1 MAGGVDDSQVGGA
14 LRATFHYTDGE
25 RETRANLLLQHLQSA
40 EQVVV
45 LQGDPGSGR
54 THLLR
59 RILARSDHGLRI
71 YAVHSEAGLT
81 LTDLLLGLL
90 EHLQLPAPPSE
101 APDRIRAHAV
111 ERLTALASAGEHAVL
126 ALDDA
131 DLLGDDLLEALLSLR
146 DDTRGDGVPPLGLLL
161 VGSPRVALRL
171 TELAGLDHDRTP
183 VTVALHGLDRAAT
196 RAFLAQ
202 AFKADGD
209 VDGHLLGSLNIDVI
223 AESSG
228 GRPGAI
234 LEAARQQLAGERPA
248 APAARPSRSIPW
260 PEGLL
265 PSGSRRSIGLVSA
278 ATVVLVGTLLA
289 LTFIADDPSEDDP
302 ERIESTDITAAEEP
316 AAAPESDD
324 TAGPDTDATDTG
336 MPAEAEQPEMVDTPE
351 TYGFGDDDESRGDA
365 SADQTEAPPEADAE
379 APEEPVP
386 GTETEADLADAED
399 APESPAP
406 GTTDEDTEETA
417 ATDPDQKSAPEP
429 ASELERTLAAG
440 RDWRAGHDEN
450 MWTIQ
455 LVAAHDPE
463 TVRRWMERHAD
474 VAELYLLRT
483 QRDGEDWYL
492 VVTGADGD
500 RDAARERRDG
510 LPEELREGGAWI
522 RQLQGIDD
530 S

>member
-1 MAGGVDDSQVGGA
+1 MAGGVDEAQGSGA

-71 YAVHSEAGLT
+71 YAVHSEAELT

-90 EHLQLPAPPSE
+90 EHLRLPAPPSE
-101 APDRIRAHAV
+101 APDRIRTHTAECLA
-111 ERLTALASAGEHAVL
+111 ALASAGEHPVL

-131 DLLGDDLLEALLSLR
+131 DVLGDDLLESLLSLR
-146 DDTRGDGVPPLGLLL
+146 DDTRADGTPPPGLLL

-202 AFKADGD
+202 ALKADGD
-209 VDGHLLGSLNIDVI
+209 TDGRMLESLDIDAIV
-223 AESSG
+223 ESSG
-228 GRPGAI
+228 GRPVAI
-234 LEAARQQLAGERPA
+234 LEAARRQLAGDTPA
-248 APAARPSRSIPW
+248 APAARPSRSIPL

-289 LTFIADDPSEDDP
+289 LSFIADGPSEDEP
-302 ERIESTDITAAEEP
+302 ERIESTEITAADEQVDALESGDVATPDADAPDTGQPTDPEEP
-316 AAAPESDD
+316 
-324 TAGPDTDATDTG
+324 
-336 MPAEAEQPEMVDTPE
+336 EAFEAPE
-351 TYGFGDDDESRGDA
+351 TYGFGEDEESRDQAFREQTDESP
-365 SADQTEAPPEADAE
+365 APDAE
-379 APEEPVP
+379 APEASEPEAEARPEVADTDDAP
-386 GTETEADLADAED
+386 DEPAPAPTDDDADGTAAAEPEQDTET
-399 APESPAP
+399 
-406 GTTDEDTEETA
+406 
-417 ATDPDQKSAPEP
+417 EP
-429 ASELERTLAAG
+429 ASELEQALAAG
-440 RDWRAGHDEN
+440 RDWRAGHTDDA
-450 MWTIQ
+450 WTIQ
-455 LVAAHDPE
+455 LVAAHNPE
-463 TVRRWMERHAD
+463 TVQNWMERHAD
-474 VAELYLLRT
+474 AADLYLLRT
-483 QRDGEDWYL
+483 QRDGEDWFL
-492 VVTGADGD
+492 VVTGADSD
-500 RDAARERRDG
+500 RETARERRDG

-522 RQLQGIDD
+522 RQLHGLDD

>member
-1 MAGGVDDSQVGGA
+1 MAGGVDDAHEGGA

-81 LTDLLLGLL
+81 QTDLLLGLL

-101 APDRIRAHAV
+101 APDRIRAHTA
-111 ERLTALASAGEHAVL
+111 ERLTALASAGERPVL

-131 DLLGDDLLEALLSLR
+131 DVLGDDLLESLLSFR
-146 DDTRGDGVPPLGLLL
+146 DDTRADAAPPLGLLL

-171 TELAGLDHDRTP
+171 TELAGLAHDRTP

-202 AFKADGD
+202 ALKADGD
-209 VDGHLLGSLNIDVI
+209 ADGHLLESLDIDAI
-223 AESSG
+223 AASSG

-234 LEAARQQLAGERPA
+234 LDAARRQLAGDQPA
-248 APAARPSRSIPW
+248 APAARPSRSFAL
-260 PEGLL
+260 PEGWL

-278 ATVVLVGTLLA
+278 ATVLLVGTLLA
-289 LTFIADDPSEDDP
+289 LSFVADQPSEDEP
-302 ERIESTDITAAEEP
+302 ERIESAEITSADEP
-316 AAAPESDD
+316 VEAPESGDA
-324 TAGPDTDATDTG
+324 TPPDADATDAGGPTATEE
-336 MPAEAEQPEMVDTPE
+336 PEAFDTPE
-351 TYGFGDDDESRGDA
+351 TYGFGDDESPDDAATEETDEARDLTAETAGES
-365 SADQTEAPPEADAE
+365 EA
-379 APEEPVP
+379 
-386 GTETEADLADAED
+386 ETGPDLADTDD
-399 APESPAP
+399 AVEESAA
-406 GTTDEDTEETA
+406 D
-417 ATDPDQKSAPEP
+417 ATDDDADEAPTAEPEQETETEP
-429 ASELERTLAAG
+429 ASELERALATG
-440 RDWRAGHDEN
+440 RDWRAGHADD

-455 LVAAHDPE
+455 LVAAHNPE
-463 TVRRWMERHAD
+463 AVRNWMERHAD
-474 VAELYLLRT
+474 AAELYLLRT
-483 QRDGEDWYL
+483 QRDGEDWFL
-492 VVTGADGD
+492 VVTGADD
-500 RDAARERRDG
+500 NREAARERRDG
-510 LPEELREGGAWI
+510 LPEELQEGGAWI
-522 RQLQGIDD
+522 RQFQGIDD